1 MEIFVYRNG
10 AQQVEEG
17 FSIEELPALLNDASN
32 LVWVDLRGETP
43 EDIEQ
48 AKYILLDIFNR
59 VADVVPRRIA
69 NGVIFVIYPGLER
82 IRILR
87 MFLVRGRSELC
98 FLFACS
104 VVLLFFHLDKRI
116 RSSQKSIF
124 LSASERET
132 PLSSAKYLS

>member
-48 AKYILLDIFNR
+48 AKYILLDIFNFHPVTVEDCIETR
-59 VADVVPRRIA
+59 NQPKVEAFPSY
-69 NGVIFVIYPGLER
+69 IYFIVHAIKPGETGPAG
-82 IRILR
+82 
-87 MFLVRGRSELC
+87 FSNN
-98 FLFACS
+98 
-104 VVLLFFHLDKRI
+104 FF
-116 RSSQKSIF
+116 Q
-124 LSASERET
+124 
-132 PLSSAKYLS
+132 PG